1 MFAFLGSIAF
11 GLDPKTGPTALSEK
25 LGNSFARHDVIRGKP
40 VLQDIGRELDTIA
53 LSFFFDE
60 TFCDP
65 EPEWEKLHA
74 CYRLKEALPFVFGG
88 TYDGRTFVIE
98 TLEKKVQKTS
108 RSGRVVRVEAEMSLI
123 EEPVPDLLD
132 ALFGAAA
139 GSASASGTGE
149 TNPETRK

>member
-1 MFAFLGSIAF
+1 MFALLGTIAM

-40 VLQDIGRELDTIA
+40 VLQDIGRELNTIQ

-65 EPEWEKLHA
+65 ETEWTKLYA
-74 CYRLKEALPFVFGG
+74 CYFLKEPLPFVFGG

-98 TLEKKVQKTS
+98 TLEKEVQKTS
-108 RSGRVVRVEAEMSLI
+108 RSGRVVRVEAKMSLI
-123 EEPVPDLLD
+123 EAPVPDLLD

-149 TNPETRK
+149 ANPETRQ